1 MESLQTRISIR
12 AQFSGCAILYWEA
25 HLEYVLHKHI
35 MNSSDEALGLSPAQR
50 ACVDSLLDEILDLP
64 EDRRISGLHER
75 RIEDLAVV
83 DEVES
88 LLRAASAS
96 GTFLAMLPRPPVEER
111 VEAGVIGTR
120 LGAWHLIRLIGHGG
134 MGEVYEASRIQGDFD
149 HRVAIKV
156 LQREA
161 ATQLARFQAERQI
174 LARLEHP
181 GIARLYD
188 GGLTSDER
196 PYMVMEYVEGRA
208 ITEFCAL
215 THANLQDRLRL
226 FIQVCDAVAY
236 AHQNLIVHRDLKPSN
251 ILVTADG
258 IVKLLDFGIAK
269 LLGAQNARITQATL
283 APLTPICAAPEQ
295 LSGGLVTT
303 ATDVYALG
311 LLLFELLTGVHP
323 WVGVDTPIL
332 QAMRAILHRPAPVA
346 SALASTNPD
355 APIPVRSIRGDL
367 DAIVAKA
374 LRSEPSQRYSTVES
388 LKLEIERMLCGEPI
402 DARKGVPLYVAGR
415 LLRRYRWGVS
425 AVALVLLAAVIGL
438 SWQAHQVR
446 LERDLARR
454 EGSREEAVRYNL
466 TRLFHSAI
474 VDPTALPLSA
484 DKLLGGGAQRPLH
497 ESRDRPEIA
506 GQIVLTPSD
515 IYGALEDVTGAA
527 SLLEGFVG
535 QSNSRI
541 EPAALADARQK
552 LADIELLRGQ
562 LDYAGQLL
570 DQADA
575 FWRSSPRPYLEE
587 RLAGLIVRARLQ
599 RARGDLDASIT
610 TTREAIVQRVSLSG
624 HDHRETAL
632 LYNALAISLTSTN
645 RLKEALA
652 AYHESS
658 AIYDALGLGE
668 GIDAQIVL
676 ANSGILELRM
686 GHLQAAESLLS
697 DSLTRERLLAGEST
711 ALAAAMGYYGKVLS
725 ITNRN
730 AAAVAVLREAT
741 DIAARSA
748 GPDSPLALQNQLYLG
763 QAELAMGN
771 RVAAN
776 TTLNDVRV
784 AALAQYGAAH
794 PLALRTQIVLAQL
807 AATDGDYE
815 RAVSQLVSAI
825 AGLRKSGSFNEA
837 NLAQALEILGDVELS
852 TGRVQQA
859 NTALL
864 EAVRIR
870 ERTSGDTW
878 ELAQARERLGE
889 TQAKGGVEGA
899 ADLLEK
905 AAQELESQLGAA
917 HPETVRAKAALAYAR
932 T

>member
-1 MESLQTRISIR
+1 MR
-12 AQFSGCAILYWEA
+12 FSRCAILEWEA
-25 HLEYVLHKHI
+25 HLEYVLRDDI
-35 MNSSDEALGLSPAQR
+35 MNSSNQAIGLTPAQR
-50 ACVDSLLDEILDLP
+50 ACVDSLLDELLDLP
-64 EDRRISGLHER
+64 EDRRISSLHER
-75 RIEDLAVV
+75 RIEDLAVA

-96 GTFLAMLPRPPVEER
+96 GAFLTMPPRPPAGER
-111 VEAGVIGTR
+111 VEAGAIGTR
-120 LGAWHLIRLIGHGG
+120 LGAWRLIRLIGHGG

-161 ATQLARFQAERQI
+161 AAQLERFQAERQI

-188 GGLTSDER
+188 GGLTSDQR

-208 ITEFCAL
+208 ITEFCAQ
-215 THANLQDRLRL
+215 TRANLPSRLRL

-258 IVKLLDFGIAK
+258 AVKLLDFGIAK
-269 LLGAQNARITQATL
+269 LLNAQSARITQATL

-295 LSGGLVTT
+295 LSGGPVTT

-323 WVGVDTPIL
+323 WVGSDTPIL

-355 APIPVRSIRGDL
+355 APIPARLIRGDL
-367 DAIVAKA
+367 DAILAKA

-388 LKLEIERMLCGEPI
+388 LKLEIERMLGGEPI
-402 DARKGVPLYVAGR
+402 EARKGIPLYVLGR
-415 LLRRYRWGVS
+415 LLRRYRWAVS
-425 AVALVLLAAVIGL
+425 SVAVVLIAAAIGL

-446 LERDLARR
+446 LEREIAQR

-466 TRLFHSAI
+466 TRLFHAAI
-474 VDPTALPLSA
+474 ADPAALPLSA
-484 DKLLGGGAQRPLH
+484 DKLIGGVQRSLH
-497 ESRDRPEIA
+497 ESSDRPEIA
-506 GQIVLTPSD
+506 GQSVLAPVD
-515 IYGALEDVTGAA
+515 IHGALEDVTGAA

-552 LADIELLRGQ
+552 LADIELMRGQ

-632 LYNALAISLTSTN
+632 LYNALAISLTGAS

-658 AIYDALGLGE
+658 AIYHALGLGE

-686 GHLQAAESLLS
+686 GHLQAAETLLN
-697 DSLTRERLLAGEST
+697 DSLTRERSLAGESP
-711 ALAAAMGYYGKVLS
+711 AVAAAMGYYGKVLS

-730 AAAVAVLREAT
+730 EAAVAVLREAT

-748 GPDSPLALQNQLYLG
+748 GPDSALALQNQLYLG

-771 RVAAN
+771 RAAAN

-784 AALAQYGAAH
+784 AALAQYGTAH
-794 PLALRTQIVLAQL
+794 PLALRTQIALAQL
-807 AATDGDYE
+807 AATEGDYE

-825 AGLRKSGSFNEA
+825 AGLRKSGAFNVA
-837 NLAQALEILGDVELS
+837 DLAQALEILGDVELS

-870 ERTSGDTW
+870 ERISGETW
-878 ELAQARERLGE
+878 ELAEARERLGE

-905 AAQELESQLGAA
+905 AAQELELQLGAA

>member
-1 MESLQTRISIR
+1 
-12 AQFSGCAILYWEA
+12 
-25 HLEYVLHKHI
+25 
-35 MNSSDEALGLSPAQR
+35 MNSSDQAMGLSPAQR
-50 ACVDSLLDEILDLP
+50 ACVDSLLDELLDLP
-64 EDRRISGLHER
+64 EDQRISSLHER
-75 RIEDLAVV
+75 RIEDLAVAG
-83 DEVES
+83 EVES
-88 LLRAASAS
+88 LLRAARAS
-96 GTFLAMLPRPPVEER
+96 GAFLGMLPRPPVEET
-111 VEAGVIGTR
+111 VEGSAIGTR
-120 LGAWHLIRLIGHGG
+120 LGAWRLIRLIGHGG

-161 ATQLARFQAERQI
+161 AAQLERFQAERQI

-188 GGLTSDER
+188 GGLTADER
-196 PYMVMEYVEGRA
+196 PFMVMEYVEGRA
-208 ITEFCAL
+208 ITEFCLL
-215 THANLQDRLRL
+215 TQANLQKRLRL
-226 FIQVCDAVAY
+226 FIQICDAVSY

-251 ILVTADG
+251 ILVTGDG
-258 IVKLLDFGIAK
+258 TVKLLDFGIAK
-269 LLGAQNARITQATL
+269 LLDAQNARITQATL

-332 QAMRAILHRPAPVA
+332 QAMRAILHRQAPVA
-346 SALASTNPD
+346 SALASTNLD

-367 DAIVAKA
+367 DAIVAKT

-388 LKLEIERMLCGEPI
+388 LKLEIERMLNGEPI
-402 DARKGVPLYVAGR
+402 DARKGVPLYVVGR
-415 LLRRYRWGVS
+415 LLRRYRWAVS
-425 AVALVLLAAVIGL
+425 AVALVLIAAVIGL

-446 LERDLARR
+446 LERDMARR
-454 EGSREEAVRYNL
+454 EGSREEAVRFNL
-466 TRLFHSAI
+466 TRLFHAAI
-474 VDPTALPLSA
+474 ADPATLPLSA
-484 DKLLGGGAQRPLH
+484 NKLIGGGAQHSLH

-506 GQIVLTPSD
+506 GQMVLAPAD

-570 DQADA
+570 DQADT
-575 FWRSSPRPYLEE
+575 FWSSSPRPYLEE
-587 RLAGLIVRARLQ
+587 RLAGLVVRARLQ
-599 RARGDLDASIT
+599 RARGDLDASIA
-610 TTREAIVQRVSLSG
+610 TTREAIVQRISLSG

-632 LYNALAISLTSTN
+632 LYNALAISLAIAN
-645 RLKEALA
+645 RFNEALA
-652 AYHESS
+652 ANREST
-658 AIYDALGLGE
+658 AIYQALGLGD
-668 GIDAQIVL
+668 GIDAQIVM
-676 ANSGILELRM
+676 ANRGILELRM
-686 GHLQAAESLLS
+686 GRLQAAEMLLNT
-697 DSLTRERLLAGEST
+697 SLTRERSLAGEST
-711 ALAAAMGYYGKVLS
+711 ALAAAMGYYGRVLS

-730 AAAVAVLREAT
+730 EAAAAVLREAA

-748 GPDSPLALQNQLYLG
+748 GPDSPLALQNQLFLG
-763 QAELAMGN
+763 EAESAMGN
-771 RVAAN
+771 RIAAN

-794 PLALRTQIVLAQL
+794 PLALRTQIALAQL
-807 AATDGDYE
+807 AATEGDYE

-825 AGLRKSGSFNEA
+825 AGLRKSGVFNQA
-837 NLAQALEILGDVELS
+837 ILAQALEILGDVELS

-859 NTALL
+859 NTALQ
-864 EAVRIR
+864 EAVQIR

-878 ELAQARERLGE
+878 ELAEARERLGE
-889 TQAKGGVEGA
+889 TQAKGGFEGA

-905 AAQELESQLGAA
+905 AARDLELQLGAA